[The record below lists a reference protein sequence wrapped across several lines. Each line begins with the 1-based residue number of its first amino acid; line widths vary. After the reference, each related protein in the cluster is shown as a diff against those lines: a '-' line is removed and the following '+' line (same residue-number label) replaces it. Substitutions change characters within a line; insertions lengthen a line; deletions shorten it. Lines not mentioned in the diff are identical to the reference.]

1 MDKGEV
7 IALLDIAKCLHDA
20 IIRMERIAERQK
32 VMAAAVEGAEK
43 HWGAQMTGKCLCK
56 IFYTDQEN
64 MPDRYLCGW

>member
-20 IIRMERIAERQK
+20 IIRMERVAERQK

-43 HWGAQMTGKCLCK
+43 HWGAQMTGKCLCG
-56 IFYTDQEN
+56 IFYTK
-64 MPDRYLCGW
+64 